1 MKKMRE
7 NLIKYYNDV
16 LLWNFI
22 GGNRVENKNLIH
34 TYVGLVDEESNETI
48 DGLKKEDQIEVID
61 GVIDSLVVGSY
72 LYAVKRDV
80 SEFSNVNF
88 DTVDMPLFDLI
99 YKMEELKD
107 HYRNDDGNLKDEFSD
122 HIEEFMSY
130 AEAIY
135 VKLSK
140 YVDVEG
146 AFEEILK
153 SNWSKYPTIE
163 SVDADAEIVYIE
175 AQGRYSGVYSSV
187 SKSPKGDSFFVFKEG
202 TKGKVV
208 KPSVFKEPSL
218 QKYIYKDFL

>member
-1 MKKMRE
+1 MRE
-7 NLIKYYNDV
+7 NLKKYYNNV
-16 LLWNFI
+16 LLWNYI
-22 GGNRVENKNLIH
+22 GGNRIENKQLIN

-48 DGLKKEDQIEVID
+48 DGLKEEDQIEIID

-72 LYAVKRDV
+72 LYAVKRDISDFANV
-80 SEFSNVNF
+80 SF
-88 DTVDMPLFDLI
+88 DVADMPLFDLI

-107 HYRNDDGNLKDEFSD
+107 LFRDDEGNLKDEFSD
-122 HIEEFMSY
+122 HVEEFMSY

-135 VKLSK
+135 MKLSE

-153 SNWSKYPTIE
+153 SNWSKYPTTE
-163 SVDADAEIVYIE
+163 SVDAEAEVVYIE

-187 SKSPKGDSFFVFKEG
+187 STSPNGDSFYVFKEG

-218 QKYIYKDFL
+218 QKYILKDFL